1 MALFDNQRGKTNRG
15 AKLRLITFVAI
26 AGMLA
31 GCQTAAELQAAIDQ
45 AKPVPAS
52 IQSDIA
58 NAARDYLVDPYS
70 VRDAEISYMQL
81 NKHSG
86 LHWLCVKANSKNR
99 MGGYA
104 GRQAVEITVRDGKLF
119 NYLVNSPACK
129 NSSLRWRPFP
139 KLEALRN
146 I

>member
-1 MALFDNQRGKTNRG
+1 MRSLT
-15 AKLRLITFVAI
+15 IVAI
-26 AGMLA
+26 AVTLA
-31 GCQTAAELQAAIDQ
+31 GCQTSAELQAAIEQ

-52 IQSDIA
+52 IQTQIV

-99 MGGYA
+99 MGGYT
-104 GRQAVEITVRDGKLF
+104 GRQVVEITVRDGKLHG
-119 NYLVNSPACK
+119 YLVNSQACS
-129 NSSLRWRPFP
+129 NSSLKWRSFP
-139 KLEALRN
+139 KLEALRS

>member
-1 MALFDNQRGKTNRG
+1 MRSLF
-15 AKLRLITFVAI
+15 IVAI
-26 AGMLA
+26 AFILA
-31 GCQTAAELQAAIDQ
+31 GCQTSAELQAAIDQ

-52 IQSDIA
+52 TKTQIVD
-58 NAARDYLVDPYS
+58 AARDYLVDPYS

-99 MGGYA
+99 LGGYA
-104 GRQAVEITVRDGKLF
+104 GRQAVEITVRDGKLYG
-119 NYLVNSPACK
+119 YLVNSAACN
-129 NSSLRWRPFP
+129 NSALRWQPFP
-139 KLEALRN
+139 KLEALRS

>member
-1 MALFDNQRGKTNRG
+1 MRSL
-15 AKLRLITFVAI
+15 AI
-26 AGMLA
+26 VLTAFIVA
-31 GCQTAAELQAAIDQ
+31 GCQTSAELQASIDQ

-52 IQSDIA
+52 IQAEIV

-86 LHWLCVKANSKNR
+86 LYWLCVKANSKNR
-99 MGGYA
+99 MGGYV
-104 GRQAVEITVRDGKLF
+104 GRQAVEITVRDGKIF
-119 NYLVNSPACK
+119 GYLVNSAACN
-129 NSSLRWRPFP
+129 NSALRWQSFP
-139 KLEALRN
+139 KLEALRS